1 MTGLADFK
9 VEANGRATVVER
21 VKGDVTARGKGRLV
35 INKLNGMLAA
45 IPAEWTALKSESS
58 RVTLET
64 LRDFDYTEA
73 RSDFW
78 FVGKQGIIDVRM
90 KGPAGRRNMEMV
102 FHGEDEQRT
111 ARWQQGGRR

>member
-1 MTGLADFK
+1 MAAPVIVPRAEHPISRKDIDPDAVK
-9 VEANGRATVVER
+9 VLYR
-21 VKGDVTARGKGRLV
+21 
-35 INKLNGMLAA
+35 
-45 IPAEWTALKSESS
+45 
-58 RVTLET
+58 

-90 KGPAGRRNMEMV
+90 QGPAGARNMEMV